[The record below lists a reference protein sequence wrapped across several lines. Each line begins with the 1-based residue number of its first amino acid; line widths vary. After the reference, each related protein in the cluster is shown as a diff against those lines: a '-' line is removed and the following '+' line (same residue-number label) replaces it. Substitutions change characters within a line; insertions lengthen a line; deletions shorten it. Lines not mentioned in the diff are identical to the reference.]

1 MSNEITIKLKCSV
14 DEIEQILK
22 NKGFVLTDKFELND
36 IYYIKNDMDI
46 HELTPREILQ
56 SYILIRDIKQYE
68 PNEFIKWYNI
78 IKLTYKEKNIAQNGD
93 IISQQKYDCEIE
105 DKEQGRK
112 LLKAIEYKEIM
123 AIEEKDVV
131 YSKNGLDIV
140 IKDIVDGE
148 NLIEVETIDN
158 NKELNT
164 IDKIKQKIIKLN
176 IPIDKSNFFVKKA
189 EIELKKVLEI

>member
-1 MSNEITIKLKCSV
+1 MSNEITVKLKCSV
-14 DEIEQILK
+14 NDIEKILK
-22 NKGFVLTDKFELND
+22 SKEFILTDKFELND
-36 IYYIKNDMDI
+36 VYYIKNDIDI
-46 HELTPREILQ
+46 QKSTPREILK

-68 PNEFIKWYNI
+68 PNEFTKWYNI
-78 IKLTYKEKNIAQNGD
+78 IKLTYKEKNIDQNGD
-93 IISQQKYDCEIE
+93 IISQQKYDCEIK

-112 LLKAIEYKEIM
+112 ILKAINYKEIM
-123 AIEEKDVV
+123 AIEEKDAV

-148 NLIEVETIDN
+148 NLIEIETIDN

-164 IDKIKQKIIKLN
+164 IDKLKQKIIKLN